1 MPRPDRSTSQPKG
14 RGKGA
19 PTDRAA
25 RVAQIQKANQSAER
39 RRGVMIWGSLALVL
53 ALIVGAIAFVVV
65 RESPA
70 LADLSDVDSYT
81 YEAAVHR
88 PVPVEYTEHPPV
100 GGPHHDAWWNCGV
113 YDEEIPAE
121 HAVHSLE
128 HGAVWLTYSPDLP
141 AEDVA
146 VLEELGG
153 QEYMLVSPM
162 ADLPTPVVAS
172 SWGRQLQL
180 DSVDEK
186 ALKAYIREFK
196 QNPETTPEW
205 GAACSS
211 GTSVDLVQ
219 RG

>member
-1 MPRPDRSTSQPKG
+1 MPRPDRRP
-14 RGKGA
+14 A
-19 PTDRAA
+19 ANDRAA
-25 RVAQIQKANQSAER
+25 KVAKIQKAGAAAER
-39 RRGVMIWGSLALVL
+39 RRGGMIWGAAALVL
-53 ALIVGAIAFVVV
+53 VLIVGAVVAAV
-65 RESPA
+65 VLDSPA
-70 LADLSDVDSYT
+70 TADLGAVEEYENQAMNHTGDQVD
-81 YEAAVHR
+81 YEQ
-88 PVPVEYTEHPPV
+88 TPPV
-100 GGPHHDAWWNCGV
+100 GGAHHPAWWNCGV
-113 YDEEIPAE
+113 YAEPIPNE